1 MSSSAYLLDTDI
13 ASYVLRA
20 DHPALQQIM
29 RFVDAGR
36 IFLSVVSVAEMLYG
50 IRSYPMAHPRRDEL
64 REFLQGS
71 QVLDWNSAAA
81 EAYADVRH
89 ALTTSRHP
97 IGEMDMMIAA
107 YALAANLILVS
118 NNLRHHQR
126 LTPPLQLE
134 NWTEA

>member
-1 MSSSAYLLDTDI
+1 MNSSAYLLDTDI

-20 DHPALQQIM
+20 DHPALQQTM

-36 IFLSVVSVAEMLYG
+36 IFLSVTSVAEMLYG
-50 IRSYPMAHPRRDEL
+50 IRRYPMAHPRRDEL

-71 QVLDWNSAAA
+71 QVLDWNRAAA

-89 ALTTSRHP
+89 ALTTSGHP

-107 YALAANLILVS
+107 HALAASLILVS
-118 NNLRHHQR
+118 NNVRHYQR